1 MDNLFIRQLCVS
13 VHRIFSIYFCCTFS
27 DVNDPISWNLSH
39 TEVLNIWRK
48 SIDEL
53 LKTIIYPLKMCGF
66 FFNSL
71 FLKNFYCSKLH
82 LNIKKSLKTWV
93 IIIRVMDFIVKLFCS
108 FVAFEVLIHLV
119 QYPRKVSKEYKTT
132 NPLSNLKTI
141 KKKKGI
147 TRN

>member
-1 MDNLFIRQLCVS
+1 MCFSPQDIQY
-13 VHRIFSIYFCCTFS
+13 IFLLYFFRCQWPHFMKFKS
-27 DVNDPISWNLSH
+27 HWGFKHLKKINRWAIEDYYIS
-39 TEVLNIWRK
+39 TENVWV
-48 SIDEL
+48 
-53 LKTIIYPLKMCGF
+53 

-93 IIIRVMDFIVKLFCS
+93 IIVRVMDFIVKLFCS